1 MNAFLKLLAGLA
13 AVALIGAAALLFEG
27 APGSAGSAQEKLAA
41 RAADILEEQ
50 EADWA
55 SVRIDGQKAIL
66 SGEAPTQEARETL
79 ITAVAAAEGRGGLFS
94 GGVTAVD
101 ASGLAAAPP
110 EPVADPYI
118 FIAERENGT
127 LALSGYVPDQATRD
141 AMLQQLNA
149 ERARRAQ
156 VTEAEGRKRA
166 VGLAADAQLYAAE
179 QQAKAR
185 RISAEAE
192 AYATQVV
199 AAAIA
204 ENGLEAAQYQVAL
217 KQVEALVALGQGAGK
232 QTVVLPASALDVFA
246 DAFSLLKGRA

>member
-141 AMLQQLNA
+141 AVYELARELFPDTEISGDLDIAGGAPADVDTWRIAA
-149 ERARRAQ
+149 ETSLRALYYLERGA
-156 VTEAEGRKRA
+156 VSAEGPRF
-166 VGLAADAQLYAAE
+166 
-179 QQAKAR
+179 
-185 RISAEAE
+185 
-192 AYATQVV
+192 
-199 AAAIA
+199 AIA
-204 ENGLEAAQYQVAL
+204 GQAQDEVRSSAARML
-217 KQVEALVALGQGAGK
+217 M
-232 QTVVLPASALDVFA
+232 
-246 DAFSLLKGRA
+246 